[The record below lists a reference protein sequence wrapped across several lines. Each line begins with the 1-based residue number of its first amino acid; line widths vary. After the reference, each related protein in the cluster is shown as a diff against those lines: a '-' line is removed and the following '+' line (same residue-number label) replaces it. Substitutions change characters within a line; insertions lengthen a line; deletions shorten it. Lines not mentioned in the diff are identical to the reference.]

1 MSADANVPVIAID
14 GPAASGKGTIA
25 HRVAQVLGFRY
36 LDSGSLY
43 RVVGLE
49 ALRSGIAPDDERALT
64 EAAQRL
70 DVRFD
75 GERIFLGGEE
85 VTDSIRSEGV
95 AVAASQVAVHSGVR
109 HALLS
114 RQRAFRRPPGVV
126 AEGRDMGTVV
136 FPEAILKVF
145 VVASAEERALRRYKQ
160 LIEKGKPATL
170 DDLLRDIQERDS
182 RDSARVTAPLK
193 PAADALILDTTNMTV
208 AASVDFVLQRY
219 RATIAAHGG

>member
-1 MSADANVPVIAID
+1 
-14 GPAASGKGTIA
+14 
-25 HRVAQVLGFRY
+25 
-36 LDSGSLY
+36 
-43 RVVGLE
+43 
-49 ALRSGIAPDDERALT
+49 
-64 EAAQRL
+64 
-70 DVRFD
+70 
-75 GERIFLGGEE
+75 
-85 VTDSIRSEGV
+85 
-95 AVAASQVAVHSGVR
+95 
-109 HALLS
+109 
-114 RQRAFRRPPGVV
+114 
-126 AEGRDMGTVV
+126 MGTVV